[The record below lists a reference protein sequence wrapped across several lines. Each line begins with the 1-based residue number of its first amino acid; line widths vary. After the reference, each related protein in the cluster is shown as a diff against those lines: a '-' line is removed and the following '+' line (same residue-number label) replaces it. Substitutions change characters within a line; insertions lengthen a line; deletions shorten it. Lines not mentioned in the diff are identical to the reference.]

1 MKRSLWIGLVLL
13 LLVGCGGQTAPGLER
28 HALVVGDLPQG
39 FYTTVK
45 EHSLRYLQLL
55 IREEARPGL
64 VEAYAAGFDTGP
76 GADTVR
82 SLLFAY
88 GNEME
93 ASAAFNSLQP
103 GAHVQALPA
112 LGTEVYLYEPAG
124 SQGETVVTFRNANIV
139 GSLSV
144 QLVSEGLGDPRAL
157 ATQLAGLILE
167 RLRE

>member
-1 MKRSLWIGLVLL
+1 MKRPLWIGLIFLL
-13 LLVGCGGQTAPGLER
+13 LMGCGGQTAPGLEGY
-28 HALVVGDLPQG
+28 ALVVGDLPQG
-39 FYTTVK
+39 FNPTLE

-64 VEAYAAGFDTGP
+64 VEAYAVGFDTGP

-82 SLLFAY
+82 TLLFAY

-93 ASAAFNSLQP
+93 AAAAFNNLQP
-103 GAHVQALPA
+103 GDHVQALPA

-157 ATQLAGLILE
+157 AAQLAGLILE